1 MKKKLLPPALL
12 LSLFSSLLAGAPAA
26 QSFRFRLWNPLKME
40 RKGEAVAVD
49 LRRVDHPDLSPGAL
63 AVRVGGKEVPAQA
76 DDLDGDGKADQ
87 LVLVASAG
95 PLETL
100 EVRVLGP
107 AQGPP
112 PLRKA
117 AVEIDKA
124 RGVKITRFTWSL
136 HPGGAEW
143 TTLVYDPLKKGKVL
157 SLSATLPCGGARPLF
172 GPERKM
178 EWAVSGSRAMIWYHP
193 ESGQA
198 GKTKNRIRVSFRV
211 RGGRPYTL
219 HRLTFRGEADP
230 AAVDAL
236 ALRLAEPLRPLP
248 APDLSDRDLFQ
259 KALRRAVEKYR
270 PLAAADSNGQPGET
284 DLGRYKRMRG
294 SWIDGF
300 FPGSLFLLGEM
311 TGDPWWKERAIRYA
325 DLIRRYKTAETHDL
339 GFMFMPS
346 VRRAWE
352 ATGDPS
358 RLADVLEAA
367 RNLYKRYNPRGKYIR
382 AWGALCSERSAGWT
396 IIDCMMNL
404 NLLYFASAHG
414 AGPELA
420 RAATNHALTTIRN
433 HIRPDG
439 STYHVAAL
447 DPVDG
452 KLLKA
457 FQRQGYGDNTTWSR
471 GQSWA
476 VHGYAETAASSG
488 NPEIL
493 AAALKVA
500 RWFVNHLPPDYVPF
514 WDYDIPTRPN
524 VVRDTSAASIGAA
537 GLLILARNPA
547 VPEKERKLF
556 KETARRI
563 LRSLALYY
571 LSPPGPEEESLL
583 LEGSTHK
590 GVNAIGLN
598 YGDYYF
604 LAGIEEFLGKKG
616 GAPGKGE
623 KKGEGAGSQ
632 QAALV
637 QKGEAIARSWPNTPT
652 RKPGDPGYPAVHDY
666 FRVLS
671 RFALH
676 VERCWH
682 GGYRGNAGIGWFG
695 DGRSDE
701 NGQRTLAN
709 FITTA
714 ALLGTSPRY
723 DPRACGIPAGL
734 LKEQAVQALRYFY
747 RTHVT
752 GDLPCTNNRPWGDHW
767 QSSWWAGKAA
777 LGAMLLWKDLPG
789 DVKEGVRRVL
799 AHEADRL
806 EKQKTYDRLH
816 FNTGSE
822 ENAWDAEAP
831 AWALRLCDPTPDQEK
846 RWRKT
851 LERFALNTLSRPG
864 DVGKP
869 GITAA
874 NVYPDFT
881 VENHGFFHMDYM
893 ICPLHSLAWSAAAFT
908 LPGPGRRAEPPE
920 CLFFNFLPHWRKT
933 RRYILW
939 GGRWAYPGG
948 KDWPRYAYGLYFVL
962 PVLVTAEHKYGD
974 TIARRFEG
982 ARLYDLERE
991 QLINADGRFFSKRFT
1006 GKATT
1011 RWPSEWESDAAVNLA
1026 VAALLHLGFRDRPL
1040 PPVKRSVMDQ
1050 ALAGSWKSE
1059 FTSHAAVRGVHRF
1072 ASFAFDAFRYPMQG
1086 VFAVPGGEDLME
1098 WDGNLCPVGK
1108 KAQVT
1113 KEALETFPGGFW
1125 AACEAR
1131 EGMVRPKS
1139 CPLSLEVSDEGAK
1152 GGEILRPDHPL
1163 FQGIRSLKRMVVFDR
1178 ILQAGPGWT
1187 LLARDDKGKP
1197 MILEAKPGKGDFL
1210 LLQCDAAEKAWR
1222 GKPLGRLFTN
1232 ALACL
1237 DWKKGDRVALY
1248 SGEAHAGK
1256 ALDALGISH
1265 VPVGPGSLPPKGV
1278 SLFVVGRSAYGIRP
1292 YWSKVLRWVE
1302 QGGRLLKLTVQDK
1315 GWEPWTLS
1323 TETRP
1328 ALLHYLAA
1336 VALPDDATFLLLH
1349 QVESGEEGG
1358 SEVEGINFRV
1368 ENDLFNG
1375 NKRTFTPFLPPRPP
1389 LAVPGAGGTE
1399 RRIPLHARA
1408 VTAGNLVALDVQASA
1423 GTQLYLWDESAR
1435 RDRSRSLCAETLYLP
1450 LQVEPGKPVRYAA
1463 ALGSLEA
1470 GGPPRV
1476 LEVEKTSTGMS
1487 ALVKSGAGPLYQVYF
1502 TWKGGKLQVKVS
1514 EVRKG

>member
-1 MKKKLLPPALL
+1 MKRHYLIPAL
-12 LSLFSSLLAGAPAA
+12 FLALAPGASA
-26 QSFRFRLWNPLKME
+26 QSFRFRLWNPLRME
-40 RKGEAVAVD
+40 RKGEAVVVD
-49 LRRVDHPDLSPGAL
+49 LRRIHHPRLSPGAL
-63 AVRVGGKEVPAQA
+63 EVQVRGKRVPAQA
-76 DDLDGDGKADQ
+76 DDTDGDGRADQ
-87 LVLVASAG
+87 LALLVSAA

-100 EVRVLGP
+100 DVQVLGP

-117 AVEIDKA
+117 AVEVDKL
-124 RGVKITRFTWSL
+124 RKVKITRFTWSL
-136 HPGGAEW
+136 RPGGAEW
-143 TTLVYDPLKKGKVL
+143 TTLVYDPLEKGKVL
-157 SLSATLPCGGARPLF
+157 SLSASLPCGGGRPYF

-178 EWAVSGSRAMIWYHP
+178 EWAASGSGAMIWYRP
-193 ESGQA
+193 EARPAARA
-198 GKTKNRIRVSFRV
+198 GNRIRLSFRV

-219 HRLTFRGEADP
+219 HRLSFRGEADP

-236 ALRLAEPLRPLP
+236 ALKLAEPLRPLP
-248 APDLSDRDLFQ
+248 ARELSDRDLFGA
-259 KALRRAVEKYR
+259 ALKRALEKYR
-270 PLAAADSNGQPGET
+270 PLAAADAGGQPGET
-284 DLGRYKRMRG
+284 DLGKYKRYRG

-300 FPGSLFLLGEM
+300 FPGSLFLIGEM
-311 TGDPWWKERAIRYA
+311 TGDSWWKERAIRYA
-325 DLIRRYKTAETHDL
+325 DLIRRYKNMETHDL

-358 RLADVLEAA
+358 RLADVLDAA
-367 RNLYKRYNPRGKYIR
+367 RSLYKRYNPRGRYIR
-382 AWGALCSERSAGWT
+382 AWGSLCGERSAGWT
-396 IIDCMMNL
+396 IIDCMMNM
-404 NLLYFASAHG
+404 NLLYFASRHG
-414 AGPELA
+414 AGPEPA
-420 RAATNHALTTIRN
+420 RAATNHALTTIKN

-457 FQRQGYGDNTTWSR
+457 FQRQGFGDNTTWSR

-476 VHGYAETAASSG
+476 VHGFAETAANSG
-488 NPEIL
+488 DPRIL

-524 VVRDTSAASIGAA
+524 VVRDTSAASIGAT

-547 VPEKERKLF
+547 VPAKDRKLF

-583 LEGSTHK
+583 LDGSTHG

-604 LAGIEEFLGKKG
+604 LEGIEEFLGKKKG
-616 GAPGKGE
+616 TSEGKGPGGGGPG
-623 KKGEGAGSQ
+623 GE

-637 QKGEAIARSWPNTPT
+637 QKGEALARSWPKTPA

-682 GGYRGNAGIGWFG
+682 GGYKGQAGIGWFG
-695 DGRSDE
+695 DGKSDE

-723 DPRACGIPAGL
+723 DPRSCGIPAAL
-734 LKEQAVQALRYFY
+734 LKKQAVQALRYFY

-752 GDLPCTNNRPWGDHW
+752 GDLPCTNGRKWGDHW

-777 LGAMLLWKDLPG
+777 LGAMLLWKDLPA
-789 DVKEGVRRVL
+789 DVKKGVKRVL

-806 EKQKTYDRLH
+806 EKVKTYGRLH

-831 AWALRLCDPTPDQEK
+831 AWALRLCDPSPEQAA

-869 GITAA
+869 GVTAA

-908 LPGPGRRAEPPE
+908 LPGPGRRTKPPE

-939 GGRWAYPGG
+939 GGRWACPGG

-962 PVLVTAEHKYGD
+962 PVLVAAEHKYGD

-982 ARLYDLERE
+982 FRLYDLERE
-991 QLINADGRFFSKRFT
+991 QLINGDGRLFSKRFT
-1006 GKATT
+1006 GNATT
-1011 RWPSEWESDAAVNLA
+1011 RWPSEWESDAAVNLSVA
-1026 VAALLHLGFRDRPL
+1026 VLLHLGFEDQAL

-1059 FTSHAAVRGVHRF
+1059 FTSHAAVRGARRF

-1086 VFAVPGGEDLME
+1086 VFAVPGGEDYLE

-1108 KAQVT
+1108 KAQVVR
-1113 KEALETFPGGFW
+1113 EALETFPGGFW

-1131 EGMVRPKS
+1131 EGTARPKS
-1139 CPLSLEVSDEGAK
+1139 CPLSLEVSDEGAR
-1152 GGEILRPDHPL
+1152 GGEILLPDHPL
-1163 FQGIRSLKRMVVFDR
+1163 FSGIQSLKKAVVFDR
-1178 ILQAGPGWT
+1178 ILRAGPGWT
-1187 LLARDDKGKP
+1187 PLAKDDKGNP
-1197 MILEAKPGKGDFL
+1197 VILEARPGKGDFL
-1210 LLQCDAAEKAWR
+1210 LLQCDAAEKCWR
-1222 GKPLGRLFTN
+1222 NKPLGRLFTN

-1237 DWKKGDRVALY
+1237 GWKKGDKVALY
-1248 SGEAHAGK
+1248 SGEPHAEK
-1256 ALDALGISH
+1256 ALDALGIPF
-1265 VPVGPGSLPPKGV
+1265 VRIQPGGLPPKGV

-1292 YWSKVLRWVE
+1292 YWGDVLQWVE
-1302 QGGRLLKLTVQDK
+1302 KGGRVLKLTVQDK

-1328 ALLHYLAA
+1328 ALLHHIAA

-1349 QVESGEEGG
+1349 QAESGEEGG
-1358 SEVEGINFRV
+1358 STVQGINFRV

-1375 NKRTFTPFLPPRPP
+1375 NKRTFTPFLPPMPP
-1389 LAVPGAGGTE
+1389 LTVPGAGGTE
-1399 RRIPLHARA
+1399 RRIPLRARS
-1408 VTAGNLVALDVQASA
+1408 VLAGNLVALDALASSGA
-1423 GTQLYLWDESAR
+1423 GLYLWDESAR

-1450 LQVEPGKPVRYAA
+1450 LHVEPGRPARYAA
-1463 ALGSLEA
+1463 ALGALEA
-1470 GGPPRV
+1470 GGPPRI
-1476 LEVEKTSTGMS
+1476 LEMKETDTGMK

-1502 TWKGGKLQVKVS
+1502 SWKGEKPAVTIS